1 MVRYAASLSQH
12 PIPVEAVGACVGD
25 ILEQLGGVKPD
36 LIVMFASEHH
46 TGALADINDAVRKLL
61 EPESLIGCTA
71 AAIAGGGIEVEDG
84 PALSIWAA
92 HWGGGHTRTFELDT
106 VHEADGALRIHG
118 WPDDLTPNGTLLL
131 LADPFSFPTSEFLSM
146 CNASL
151 PGLTVVG
158 GLASAARGPG
168 GNRLLANE
176 HETSTGAVAVLLDA
190 SVPAWTAVSQG
201 CRPIGHPQTITKA
214 DRNRIVEL
222 AGRPAMERLQEV
234 AAAMPEEERDLLR
247 NGVHVGIV
255 VDEHKSDFTRGDF
268 LVRNLL
274 GADPATGAVSVGEQI
289 DVGQTIQFHVR
300 DAASADEDLRVVAGK
315 AIRGDRTAHAALL
328 FTCNGRGR
336 HLFGTPNHDA
346 DMLQDLGDG
355 AIALG
360 GMFCAGEIGPVGG
373 QAFMHGFTASIALFG
388 TEVRLD
394 EGAAQ

>member
-25 ILEQLGGVKPD
+25 ILEQFGDLRPD
-36 LIVMFASEHH
+36 LVVIFASEHH
-46 TGALADINDAVRKLL
+46 TGALTDINDAVRKLL

-84 PALSIWAA
+84 PALSVWAA
-92 HWGGGHTRTFELDT
+92 HWGGGHTRTLQLEAL
-106 VHEADGALRIHG
+106 HESDGSLRISG
-118 WPDDLTPNGTLLL
+118 WPEDLAPFGTLLL
-131 LADPFSFPTSEFLSM
+131 LADPFSFPTNDFLGM

-168 GNRLLANE
+168 GNRLVVNE

-190 SVPAWTAVSQG
+190 TVPAWTAVSQG

-222 AGRPAMERLQEV
+222 AGRPAIERLQEV
-234 AAAMPEEERDLLR
+234 ANAMPDDERELLR

-255 VDEHKSDFTRGDF
+255 VDEHKIDFTRGDF

-274 GADPATGAVSVGEQI
+274 GADPATGAVSVGEMI
-289 DVGQTIQFHVR
+289 DVGQTVQFHVR

-315 AIRGDRTAHAALL
+315 AIRGERTALAALL

-336 HLFGTPNHDA
+336 HLFGTANHDA
-346 DMLQDLGDG
+346 DMIQDLGDG
-355 AIALG
+355 TIALG

-373 QAFMHGFTASIALFG
+373 QTFMHGFTASLALFG
-388 TEVRLD
+388 TELTLD
-394 EGAAQ
+394 